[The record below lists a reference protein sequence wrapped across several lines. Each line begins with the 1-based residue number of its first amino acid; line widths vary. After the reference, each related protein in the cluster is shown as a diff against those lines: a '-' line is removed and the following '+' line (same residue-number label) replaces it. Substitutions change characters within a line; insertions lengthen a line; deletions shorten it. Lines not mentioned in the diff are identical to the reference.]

1 MPNNEVPKVFK
12 TEPEAQARE
21 KNTTSALRVVAV
33 VALLAVAVGAVV
45 WLI

>member
-12 TEPEAQARE
+12 TESEAHASE
-21 KNTTSALRVVAV
+21 KNTTTALRVVAV
-33 VALLAVAVGAVV
+33 VALLAVAVVAVV